1 MIVRVKLFA
10 VAKQV
15 AGGSE
20 VVVEVGDVATIADV
34 ERALTAA
41 EPALA
46 DVAVHARWAIDAEFA
61 GRERVVTA
69 KSEVALIPPV
79 SGG

>member
-1 MIVRVKLFA
+1 MIVRVELFA

-15 AGGSE
+15 AGRSE
-20 VVVEVGDVATIADV
+20 VAVEVADGAMLADV
-34 ERALTAA
+34 ERALVAA

-46 DVAVHARWAIDAEFA
+46 DVVAHARWAVDAEFA
-61 GRERVVTA
+61 NRESVVTS
-69 KSEVALIPPV
+69 KSEVALLPPV

>member
-15 AGGSE
+15 AGRSE
-20 VVVEVGDVATIADV
+20 VAVEVADEATVVDL
-34 ERALTAA
+34 ERALVVV

-46 DVAVHARWAIDAEFA
+46 DVVAHSRWAVDAEFA
-61 GRERVVTA
+61 GRESVVQS